1 MTGQVEVRYQTL
13 GACLIVRVAGE
24 VDSSG
29 ARILR
34 DSLVGKVSTGES
46 RLVVDLTRVPA
57 MDVAGTSA
65 LLAAQ
70 HEAEASGGS
79 LRLVGLGPTLKTVV
93 QATDKLGALM
103 IDEDMSDAL
112 EASMQASSVAGPRQR
127 RQVPRQADGADVNG
141 WSFES
146 RRG

>member
-1 MTGQVEVRYQTL
+1 MVERVEVRYQAL
-13 GACLIVRVAGE
+13 GKCLIVRVAGE

-34 DSLVGKVSTGES
+34 DSLVGKVSTGDA

-57 MDVAGTSA
+57 MDVTGTSA

-70 HEAEASGGS
+70 QEAEASGGS
-79 LRLVGLGPTLKTVV
+79 LRLVGLGPTLRTVV
-93 QATDKLGALM
+93 QAADKLGALM
-103 IDEDMSDAL
+103 IDDDMSDAL
-112 EASMQASSVAGPRQR
+112 EASMQPALRAEPTQR
-127 RQVPRQADGADVNG
+127 RQVPRQAGGADVNG
-141 WSFES
+141 SRFES